1 MMVRCTDESYPPW
14 YRQKRNISYA
24 TSPGSLQDSYIR
36 EAFALSITKSK
47 GHHPAPARAPPYNN
61 PRIQGNSSSGRSEMK
76 AIRVHE
82 YGGPE
87 VLSYE
92 EVPVPEPG
100 SGEARVRLSASGVN
114 FIDVY
119 QRTGTYPMELPFT
132 LGLEGAGEVEA
143 VGEGVEEIS
152 PGDYVAFTMVQ
163 GAYAEY
169 IVAPVEKL
177 VPFNVTLV
185 EARMA
190 AAVILQGMTAH
201 YLTHSTFPVQAGQ
214 KVLVHAAAG
223 GVGLLLCQLA
233 KMRGAMVIGTVSTEE
248 KARLAKGAG
257 ADEVILYTEQDF
269 VEETKRITGGEGV
282 HVVYDSVG
290 KDTFDGGLDC
300 LQRRGYMVLFGGS
313 SGQVPPVDLQ
323 ILNTKGSLFATRPKL
338 ADYITTREELLWRAE
353 SLFTWIG
360 QNNLDVRIGGTYELA
375 DAKLAHQD
383 LEGRKTT
390 GKLILIP

>member
-1 MMVRCTDESYPPW
+1 
-14 YRQKRNISYA
+14 
-24 TSPGSLQDSYIR
+24 
-36 EAFALSITKSK
+36 
-47 GHHPAPARAPPYNN
+47 
-61 PRIQGNSSSGRSEMK
+61 MK

-87 VLSYE
+87 VLRYE
-92 EVPVPEPG
+92 DAEVPEPG
-100 SGEARVRLSASGVN
+100 PGQARVRLAASGVN

-119 QRTGTYPMELPFT
+119 QRTGIYPMDLPFT
-132 LGLEGAGEVEA
+132 LGQEGAGEVEA

-152 PGDYVAFTMVQ
+152 PGDHVAFAGIM

-169 IVAPVEKL
+169 VVAPVEKL
-177 VPFNVTLV
+177 VPFNVVYV
-185 EARMA
+185 EARLA
-190 AAVILQGMTAH
+190 AAVMLQGMTAH
-201 YLTHSTFPVQAGQ
+201 YLTHSTFPLQEGQ
-214 KVLVHAAAG
+214 TALVHAAAG

-233 KMRGAMVIGTVSTEE
+233 KIRGANVIGTASTEE
-248 KARLAKGAG
+248 KAKLAKSAG

-269 VEETKRITGGEGV
+269 AEEVRRITDGEGV

-290 KDTFDGGLDC
+290 KDTFDKSLDS
-300 LQRRGYMVLFGGS
+300 LRPRGYLVLFGGS

-323 ILNTKGSLFATRPKL
+323 ILNQKGSLFVTRPKL
-338 ADYITTREELLWRAE
+338 ADHAATREELLWRAQ

-360 QNNLDVRIGGTYELA
+360 QNNLNVRIGGTYRLSET
-375 DAKLAHQD
+375 DQAHRD

>member
-1 MMVRCTDESYPPW
+1 
-14 YRQKRNISYA
+14 
-24 TSPGSLQDSYIR
+24 
-36 EAFALSITKSK
+36 
-47 GHHPAPARAPPYNN
+47 
-61 PRIQGNSSSGRSEMK
+61 MK

-92 EVPVPEPG
+92 DLDVPEPEE
-100 SGEARVRLSASGVN
+100 GEARVRLAASGVN

-119 QRTGTYPMELPFT
+119 RRTGAYPGDLPFI
-132 LGLEGAGEVEA
+132 LGMEGAGEVEA

-152 PGDYVAFTMVQ
+152 PGDYVAFAGVP

-169 IVAPVEKL
+169 VVGPVDKL

-190 AAVILQGMTAH
+190 AAVMLQGMTAH
-201 YLTHSTFPVQAGQ
+201 YLTHSTFPLEEGQ
-214 KVLVHAAAG
+214 TALVHAAAG
-223 GVGLLLCQLA
+223 GVGLLLCQMA
-233 KMRGAMVIGTVSTEE
+233 KMRGATVIGTASTEE
-248 KARLAKGAG
+248 KAQLARDAG

-269 VEETKRITGGEGV
+269 VEETNRITDGEGV

-290 KDTFDGGLDC
+290 KDTFHGSLDA
-300 LQRRGYMVLFGGS
+300 LRPRGYIVLFGQS
-313 SGQVPPVDLQ
+313 SGAVEPVDLQ
-323 ILNTKGSLFATRPKL
+323 ILNQKGGLYVTRP
-338 ADYITTREELLWRAE
+338 AIAHYTATREELLWRAE
-353 SLFTWIG
+353 SLFSWIG
-360 QNNLDVRIGGTYELA
+360 QNNLSVRLGGAYRLSEA
-375 DAKLAHQD
+375 DQAHRD